1 MEDASRG
8 GVDDAVDR
16 MMAQWRIARPDL
28 DPSPFGIVGRV
39 HRLER
44 VFEREMGRFYAEYGL
59 DGPEF
64 DVLAALRRSGREGT
78 LTAGELLR
86 ASTVTS
92 GAITNR
98 IDKLARK
105 GLVERTPDPADR
117 RSVIVVLTGP
127 GRALIDDML
136 DGYFEAER
144 RVIEALPHPDALAAA
159 LRTLL
164 VALGDASPPGPPG
177 GL

>member
-16 MMAQWRIARPDL
+16 MIAQWRVARPDL
-28 DPSPFGIVGRV
+28 DPSPLGIVGRV
-39 HRLER
+39 HRLNR
-44 VFEREMGRFYAEYGL
+44 IVEREMGRYYARFGL

-64 DVLAALRRSGREGT
+64 DVLAALRGSGGEGT

-98 IDKLARK
+98 IDKLVRK
-105 GLVERTPDPADR
+105 GLVERAPDPADR
-117 RSVIVVLTGP
+117 RSVVVALTGP
-127 GRALIDDML
+127 GRALVDDML
-136 DGYFEAER
+136 GGYFAAEQR
-144 RVIEALPHPDALAAA
+144 IIESLPDPDSLAAA

-164 VALGDASPPGPPG
+164 VSLGDSAPPGPPG